1 MDIYSGNGCTKLL
14 PLLHSHILTDINVY
28 CDWVIETPM
37 KIILQITVDFVRNK
51 TKIVNPEML
60 NKYTRYQKKRM
71 LFHHFFHRRQFGTN
85 YHQTI
90 IANQ

>member
-37 KIILQITVDFVRNK
+37 KIILQITVDFVCNK
-51 TKIVNPEML
+51 TKIVIPEML
-60 NKYTRYQKKRM
+60 NKYTRYQRKAC
-71 LFHHFFHRRQFGTN
+71 FFSIFFIQFGTN